1 MYNQASTSILKILSI
16 CLDAI
21 NHAGGSIAGRLSR
34 LLYKDLAYGH
44 QAFSCPLPRVEITQ
58 QGLQNVMIQDS

>member
-21 NHAGGSIAGRLSR
+21 NHVGGSIAGRLSR

-44 QAFSCPLPRVEITQ
+44 QAFS
-58 QGLQNVMIQDS
+58 